1 MRMLMPRLPA
11 LFRLAPAVL
20 LALGAATAAAAAAE
34 EEARSGRR
42 PAVKT
47 AAKPVTKKTS
57 APAPAPQGNAAA
69 GARPRP
75 ASSAGPLLLDEVLQS
90 VRTQYPPYLAAL
102 IEQDIANGRVRQA
115 LGAFDLQL
123 SAGAA
128 TQAAGYYDG
137 TTGYA
142 MVEQP
147 LPFWGGSVYGGYR
160 LSSGFLPNYNKDRT
174 GTDGEGVL
182 GFRLPLLKDTLID
195 KRRAAL
201 WQARI
206 DQELAS
212 PIILRQHLD
221 FMRAA
226 TIAYYGWVA
235 AGQRLQLVEELL
247 RVAKDR
253 DAAIAEQVKRG
264 ASAPIVQI
272 DNQRLVVSREIAVV
286 QGVRRLQAAAIEL
299 SLFYRVAETAEPVVP
314 ARARLPRAFPPH
326 AAPQE
331 SQLVADLAKALVL
344 RPETRRIELA
354 MEKAGI
360 DRRLARNDLLPS
372 VDLGV
377 QAAQALTGTT
387 PRDIERTEIE
397 AKVEVK
403 VPLQRREA
411 KGRMQVVDAQIQRL
425 ANELRFARDRITADV
440 RDSHSALS
448 AAHAALGQT
457 RRNVELARRLE
468 QAENERLQ
476 HGATDLLALQIR
488 EQATFD
494 ARVLEVDAQAEYFRA
509 QANYRAAIAAGA
521 PYIPGLEGP

>member
-1 MRMLMPRLPA
+1 MSLMPPDPRFLLRLVPA
-11 LFRLAPAVL
+11 AL
-20 LALGAATAAAAAAE
+20 LGVGAAATAADTT
-34 EEARSGRR
+34 RTMRK
-42 PAVKT
+42 PVPKV
-47 AAKPVTKKTS
+47 AAK
-57 APAPAPQGNAAA
+57 APATPAPQPQQQSQARTASSA
-69 GARPRP
+69 PKARPAP
-75 ASSAGPLLLDEVLQS
+75 AGPLLLEEVLQS

-102 IEQDIANGRVRQA
+102 IEQDIMNGRARQA

-123 SAGAA
+123 SAGGAF
-128 TQAAGYYDG
+128 QPAGYYDG
-137 TTGYA
+137 QTGYA
-142 MVEQP
+142 MLEQP
-147 LPFWGGSVYGGYR
+147 LPFWGGGVYGGYR
-160 LSSGFLPNYNKDRT
+160 LSSGFLPNYNKERT

-212 PIILRQHLD
+212 PLILRQHLD
-221 FMRAA
+221 FIRAA
-226 TIAYYGWVA
+226 TVAYYGWVA
-235 AGQRLQLVEELL
+235 AGHRLLLAEELL

-286 QGVRRLQAAAIEL
+286 QGLRRLQAAAIEL
-299 SLFYRVAETAEPVVP
+299 SLFHRVADTAQPVVP
-314 ARARLPRAFPPH
+314 PRERLPRAFPAH
-326 AAPQE
+326 QAPQD
-331 SQLVADLAKALVL
+331 SQLVADIAKAMVL
-344 RPETRRIELA
+344 RPETRRIELTL
-354 MEKAGI
+354 EKAGI

-372 VDLGV
+372 LDLGV

-397 AKVEVK
+397 AKVELK

-411 KGRMQVVDAQIQRL
+411 KGRLQVVDAQIERL

-448 AAHAALGQT
+448 AAHEALGQT

-468 QAENERLQ
+468 EAENERLQ
-476 HGATDLLALQIR
+476 QGATDLLALQIR

-509 QANYRAAIAAGA
+509 QANYRAATAADA
-521 PYIPGLEGP
+521 PYIPGPGAP